1 MKIIIFFFYIPLV
14 YSGIHIFKTT
24 YTGIRG
30 QTVAGI
36 PEFFA
41 VSLLDGQQIDY
52 YDSNTM
58 KLIPKQDWIEEFA
71 SEELWTEDTEIRLK
85 VQQIYKNNIP
95 VLMKRFNQ
103 SNGVHTYQ
111 RRYGCEWDDET
122 EESGGFDQY
131 GYDGE
136 DFISLDLKELRYIT
150 TAPQGTPTVKKWSD
164 DREQLE
170 FLKQHYDYECVYW
183 LKALLKLRKEYSQIK
198 APEVFLL
205 QKDPSFPVSC
215 LATGFYPSEVSI
227 TWFRNGQEH
236 YEDVDLGDTLPNE
249 DGTFQRKLS
258 LILPEDWEKDQ
269 YSCEVVHMTGIIQKI
284 LTDNEIKSNNT
295 VCFNPLNLIQSMD
308 DHRTSFQLLNGHS
321 VDTSHKDNENSTQP
335 QQLLMDTLPAE
346 PCPQSSPQTDCEGLD
361 LLQVS
366 APKDYFLE
374 NGQQSQDNILQPL
387 SPDMSFLSPASPHL
401 GFSEKMEE
409 LIFVGTRLSHSIA
422 ASPQKSTKKRRAP
435 QPPKPVGPAPP
446 PPGGTPS
453 SLNTLEQE
461 A

>member
-36 PEFFA
+36 PKFFA

-52 YDSNTM
+52 YDSNRM

-71 SEELWTEDTEIRLK
+71 KDMWKEDTEIRDD

-150 TAPQGTPTVKKWSD
+150 TAPQGIPTVKKWNN
-164 DREQLE
+164 DRAQLE

-198 APEVFLL
+198 APEVFLF
-205 QKDPSFPVSC
+205 QKNSSSPVSC
-215 LATGFYPSEVSI
+215 LATGFYPKEVSI
-227 TWFRNGQEH
+227 FWFRNGKEH
-236 YEDVDLGDTLPNE
+236 HEDVDLGDTLPNE
-249 DGTFQRKLS
+249 DGTFQKTSNLHVT
-258 LILPEDWEKDQ
+258 PDNWKQNQ
-269 YSCEVVHMTGIIQKI
+269 YACEVEHNGKTFQK
-284 LTDNEIKSNNT
+284 TDDEIKSNYSR
-295 VCFNPLNLIQSMD
+295 LLIVGYALFYT
-308 DHRTSFQLLNGHS
+308 RYKGEKSF
-321 VDTSHKDNENSTQP
+321 
-335 QQLLMDTLPAE
+335 
-346 PCPQSSPQTDCEGLD
+346 
-361 LLQVS
+361 
-366 APKDYFLE
+366 
-374 NGQQSQDNILQPL
+374 
-387 SPDMSFLSPASPHL
+387 
-401 GFSEKMEE
+401 GFET
-409 LIFVGTRLSHSIA
+409 I
-422 ASPQKSTKKRRAP
+422 
-435 QPPKPVGPAPP
+435 
-446 PPGGTPS
+446 
-453 SLNTLEQE
+453 
-461 A
+461 